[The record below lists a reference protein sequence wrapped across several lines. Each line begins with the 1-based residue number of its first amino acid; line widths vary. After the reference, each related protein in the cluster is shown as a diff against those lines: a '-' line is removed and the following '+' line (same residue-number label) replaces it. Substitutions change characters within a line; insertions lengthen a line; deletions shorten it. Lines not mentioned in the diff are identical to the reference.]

1 MRQLTVLMLVT
12 LALAG
17 GCGSPTVSHHQ
28 PTDADPPFGGG
39 FPAQHRPGGDPT
51 AANDRRGEV
60 RVGFAGPGQDAPRA
74 TNRPRPAPVE
84 LEEYDHRD
92 PQGRRR

>member
-1 MRQLTVLMLVT
+1 MRPLTVPMLVT

-17 GCGSPTVSHHQ
+17 GCGSPAVSHHQ

-39 FPAQHRPGGDPT
+39 FPAQHRPGGDVT

-60 RVGFAGPGQDAPRA
+60 RVGFAGLGQEIRPR
-74 TNRPRPAPVE
+74 TSRPAPVE
-84 LEEYDHRD
+84 LEDYDHRD
-92 PQGRRR
+92 PQGRRRR